1 MSPDQLPSI
10 WHGMA
15 NQLRQLGA
23 DPQAKVLERCAS
35 QLQEA
40 LQEQEGE
47 LLTLTEASKESGY
60 SADHLGRLIKDG
72 KIPNAGRKGA
82 PRIRRGDLPI
92 KPGALTSDPP
102 ALELSRTQIVR
113 SVANQEEASDG

>member
-1 MSPDQLPSI
+1 
-10 WHGMA
+10 MA